1 MVEKRKQKRRRK
13 FLGSG
18 SYGKGNAKNN
28 RGKGNKG
35 GWGRAGMGKH
45 RMTYI
50 TSKEPDFLI
59 RGGFTMPN
67 AKHLKCLNVFELEQ
81 KALAGKLASKD
92 GKLFF
97 EFAGKVLGS
106 GKLSHAVHVRAISFA
121 AGAKEKIE
129 KAGGKAE
136 SIAPAQEALQEKEK
150 TQ

>member
-1 MVEKRKQKRRRK
+1 MNMVTTRKQKRRRK

-50 TSKEPDFLI
+50 TSKEPEFLV
-59 RGGFTMPN
+59 RGGFHMPRSRKL
-67 AKHLKCLNVFELEQ
+67 ACINVFEIEQ
-81 KALAGKLASKD
+81 KALSGNLQGKD

-106 GKLSHAVHVRAISFA
+106 GKIFSPVHVRALCFS
-121 AGAKEKIE
+121 AGAREKIE

-136 SIAPAQEALQEKEK
+136 SIAPVSEEKKE
-150 TQ
+150 

>member
-1 MVEKRKQKRRRK
+1 MVTTRKQKRRRK

-18 SYGKGNAKNN
+18 SYGKGNAKNR

-59 RGGFTMPN
+59 RGGFTMPG
-67 AKHLKCLNVFELEQ
+67 AKKLKCMNVFELEQ
-81 KALAGKLASKD
+81 KALAGKLASK
-92 GKLFF
+92 GGMLSY

-106 GKLSHAVHVRAISFA
+106 GALTHAVHVRAISFA
-121 AGAKEKIE
+121 AGAKKKIE

-136 SIAPAQEALQEKEK
+136 QIAPAAPKQQAA
-150 TQ
+150 

>member
-1 MVEKRKQKRRRK
+1 MITKRKTKRRRK

-50 TSKEPDFLI
+50 TSKEPEFLT
-59 RGGFTMPN
+59 RGGFTMPR
-67 AKHLKCLNVFELEQ
+67 AITLKCINVFEIEQ
-81 KALAGKLASKD
+81 KASSGKLQSKD

-97 EFAGKVLGS
+97 EFPGKVLGS
-106 GKLSHAVHVRAISFA
+106 GKISAAVHVRAICFA
-121 AGAKEKIE
+121 AGAKVKIE

-136 SIAPAQEALQEKEK
+136 SLVRAAEKKTEEK
-150 TQ
+150 KQ